1 MKNLLIILFC
11 IFFITCESSTVGVDE
26 NQGIS
31 YYDCLAFG
39 WQAFFDKEYELA
51 LDYFNTAYV
60 ATDEE
65 FHNSAHIAIGWTY
78 LFMSNE
84 EIGNEELVV
93 ELRSDAY
100 NEFTYVNNE
109 IDAIESYS
117 LKCPYVEFCCSD
129 CFYQDRKLGKLI
141 SDIEFY
147 FYSENQ
153 QNENDICISLDEFSE
168 CTDGLIFELK
178 DFIVDNDDFDFMN
191 GKPDG
196 SDGDSVNM
204 NIDDVVIYLAQN
216 YLRINKYQQACEELF
231 DADLACGIQDCGN
244 FNISVL
250 LNCIQGDF
258 PF

>member
-1 MKNLLIILFC
+1 MKNLFIILFC
-11 IFFITCESSTVGVDE
+11 IFFITCESSTLGVDE
-26 NQGIS
+26 NEGIS

-51 LDYFNTAYV
+51 LDYFNTAFI

-84 EIGNEELVV
+84 EIGDYESVYD
-93 ELRSDAY
+93 LRLDAY
-100 NEFTYVNNE
+100 NEFLYDSDE
-109 IDAIESYS
+109 SDLDAIESYS
-117 LKCPYVEFCCSD
+117 LKCPYFEFCCDD
-129 CFYQDRKLGKLI
+129 CFYQEKKLGKLI
-141 SDIEFY
+141 SEIEYY
-147 FYSENQ
+147 FYIENTLGQ
-153 QNENDICISLDEFSE
+153 GYIDDLISD
-168 CTDGLIFELK
+168 LK
-178 DFIVDNDDFDFMN
+178 DFIRDYSNYDFMN

-204 NIDDVVIYLAQN
+204 TIDDVIIYLAQN

-231 DADLACGIQDCGN
+231 DADLACGIQDCEN
-244 FNISVL
+244 FNVSVL